1 MWVRFQAVAE
11 AAADDM
17 EKRERERE
25 EELKNRSSFCCAGSY
40 SQ

>member
-17 EKRERERE
+17 ERERE